1 MDNSC
6 GQQQQLF
13 KNRECGASRLK
24 FMLILAVLAVVAYVG
39 FQYVPVA
46 YQASRFKI
54 AMQDNVDKAATLSQS
69 SEWLRNQLRV
79 EGNEHGV
86 PPNAEITVER
96 SSDGRVQARVQYMR
110 PVALPGY
117 TYSYNFDYTA
127 KSTELLGAK

>member
-1 MDNSC
+1 
-6 GQQQQLF
+6 
-13 KNRECGASRLK
+13 
-24 FMLILAVLAVVAYVG
+24 
-39 FQYVPVA
+39 
-46 YQASRFKI
+46 
-54 AMQDNVDKAATLSQS
+54 
-69 SEWLRNQLRV
+69 LRV

>member
-6 GQQQQLF
+6 GQEQLF

-24 FMLILAVLAVVAYVG
+24 FILILAVLAVVAYMG
-39 FQYVPVA
+39 YQYVPVA

-54 AMQDNVDKAATLSQS
+54 AMQDNVDKAATIGQS

-79 EGNEHGV
+79 EGSEHGV

-96 SSDGRVQARVQYMR
+96 TGDGRVQARVQYTR
-110 PVALPGY
+110 PVNLPGY
-117 TYSYNFDYTA
+117 TYLYNFDYTA
-127 KSTELLGAK
+127 KSTELLGKK